1 MDSRKKSIKNK
12 LVRLFLIMGIIPSLL
27 VMLIMYLGVSSHL
40 AHQTGNNLQILA
52 SETALRV
59 EMFIRNKM
67 DNALKYAS
75 YSTLKRFYFP
85 NGMENTGTEFVRSL
99 FKFDSN
105 LYNITLLNEKKEM
118 IFSYRPNLSAM
129 ESPDPYWERALT
141 LREGELL
148 LSGQFDPPPNNPY
161 LLEVITPLFSEINQK
176 RLGFLICSFDLKG
189 LVSMIE
195 SIPVSGQYYISLIT
209 AKGRILAD
217 TRRDSP
223 VSLLPG
229 NMTSLFF
236 SDSNGWKLANDS
248 LEKCASVFG
257 YSSVPVF
264 DRRGTIESSL
274 RVFISRKK
282 GEAFKPVWMLLIK
295 LFAFCIA
302 VILFILLIF
311 IFRIETIWKP
321 ILALKK
327 GAEMIGSGN
336 FDMKLFIDTRDELED
351 LARTFNTMGENLKN
365 SHKTLEEQNKKLVEL
380 NNVKNNFI
388 SMVSH
393 ELRTPLMIIKE
404 AVGQIL
410 EGLKGPINQ
419 EQQEFLTMASRN
431 ADRLNRIIQDL
442 LTISKIETGK
452 MKFNRKHFD
461 LIKLLE
467 NEILNQ
473 KIKIDTR
480 NLTLIRDYLREKIM
494 VYGDEEKI
502 HMVFTNLLG
511 NSIKF
516 IRTGGTI
523 EVGVGINLEENFI
536 KVCVKD
542 NGPGIP
548 KDSLG
553 KIFERFVKLNT
564 TPLSGAP
571 STGLGLS
578 IAREL
583 VEMHSGRIWAESDGE
598 NGSAFFFTLP
608 LYCGKDY
615 LEVYSRDRILEA
627 EERSLEFSIFNLFM
641 HPLTKDREVFSRDKK
656 RMIFAEIQKISLKHL
671 FEPLEIIVLED
682 TFEFF
687 IFSFLDLKSAEV
699 LAEKIREII
708 QDYFVREKLD
718 AELKT
723 GVVFAVLKTH
733 GNKSEELFSYLQAEK
748 FKIHVSNG
756 LEL

>member
-1 MDSRKKSIKNK
+1 MDRRKKSIKNK

-27 VMLIMYLGVSSHL
+27 VMLIMYLGISTHL
-40 AHQTGNNLQILA
+40 THQTGNNLQILA

-99 FKFDSN
+99 FKFDYN

-118 IFSYRPNLSAM
+118 IFSYRPNLSAI
-129 ESPDPYWERALT
+129 ETQEFYWEKALT
-141 LREGELL
+141 LKEGEFLL
-148 LSGQFDPPPNNPY
+148 KGQFDPPPNNPY
-161 LLEVITPLFSEINQK
+161 LLEVISPLFSEINQK

-189 LVSMIE
+189 LVTMIE

-209 AKGRILAD
+209 GKGRILAD
-217 TRRDSP
+217 TRAHSK
-223 VSLLPG
+223 VSLLPEK
-229 NMTSLFF
+229 MTSLFF
-236 SDSNGWKLANDS
+236 SESNGWKLGNDT
-248 LEKCASVFG
+248 LEKCVSVFG
-257 YSSVPVF
+257 YSSVPII
-264 DRRGTIESSL
+264 DKLATKETAL

-282 GEAFKPVWMLLIK
+282 GEAFKPIWMLLIK

-302 VILFILLIF
+302 VILVILLIF

-336 FDMKLFIDTRDELED
+336 FDMKLFIHTRDELED
-351 LARTFNTMGENLKN
+351 LANTFNTMGENLKS

-380 NNVKNNFI
+380 NSVKNNFI

-404 AVGQIL
+404 AVSQIL
-410 EGLKGPINQ
+410 EGLKGPINE

-431 ADRLNRIIQDL
+431 VARLNQIIQDL

-452 MKFNRKHFD
+452 MKFNRQHFD

-467 NEILNQ
+467 TEITNQ

-480 NLTLIRDYLREKIM
+480 SLTLVRNYVREKIL
-494 VYGDEEKI
+494 VYADEEKI

-511 NSIKF
+511 NSVKF

-523 EVGVGINLEENFI
+523 EISVAMNLEENCI
-536 KVCVKD
+536 RVCVRD

-548 KDSLG
+548 KESLE
-553 KIFERFVKLNT
+553 KIFERFVKLNS

-583 VEMHSGRIWAESDGE
+583 VEMHNGRIWAESDGV
-598 NGSAFFFTLP
+598 NGSAFSFTLP
-608 LYCGKDY
+608 LYCGKAY
-615 LEVYSRDRILEA
+615 LEVFSEDRILEA
-627 EERSLEFSIFNLFM
+627 EDRALDFSVFNLFM
-641 HPLTKDREVFSRDKK
+641 HPIAKEAESFSQDKK

-671 FEPLEIIVLED
+671 FEPLEIIALED
-682 TFEFF
+682 SFEIF
-687 IFSFLDLKSAEV
+687 IFSFSDHKSAEV
-699 LAEKIREII
+699 LAEKIKEVI
-708 QDYFVREKLD
+708 QEYLLREKLD
-718 AELKT
+718 SQLMA
-723 GVVFAVLKTH
+723 GVVFAVLKIN

-748 FKIHVSNG
+748 LKILICN
-756 LEL
+756 

>member
-1 MDSRKKSIKNK
+1 MHIPKKSIKIR
-12 LVRLFLIMGIIPSLL
+12 LIRLFLIMGIIPSVL
-27 VMLIMYLGVSSHL
+27 VMLIMYLGLSTHL
-40 AHQTGNNLQILA
+40 THQTGNNLMILA

-85 NGMENTGTEFVRSL
+85 SGMENTGTEFVRSL
-99 FKFDSN
+99 FKFDSH

-129 ESPDPYWERALT
+129 ESLNFYWEKALT
-141 LREGELL
+141 LKEGEIL
-148 LSGQFDPPPNNPY
+148 LSGQFDPPSNNPY
-161 LLEVITPLFSEINQK
+161 LLQVITPLFSEINQK
-176 RLGFLICSFDLKG
+176 RLGFLISSFDLRG

-209 AKGRILAD
+209 RQGRILAD
-217 TRRDSP
+217 TRLHSK
-223 VSLLPG
+223 VSLLPEK
-229 NMTSLFF
+229 MTSLFF
-236 SDSNGWKLANDS
+236 GDLSGWKLGQDT
-248 LEKCASVFG
+248 LEKCAAVFG
-257 YSSVPVF
+257 YSSVPIF
-264 DRRGTIESSL
+264 DRQGTKESSL

-282 GEAFKPVWMLLIK
+282 DEAFRPVWMLLIK

-302 VILFILLIF
+302 VILFILVIF
-311 IFRIETIWKP
+311 ISRLETIWKP

-336 FDMKLFIDTRDELED
+336 FDMKLFVDTRDELED
-351 LARTFNTMGENLKN
+351 LALTFNIMGENLKN
-365 SHKTLEEQNKKLVEL
+365 SHKTLEEQNKKLIEL
-380 NNVKNNFI
+380 NSVKNNFI

-404 AVGQIL
+404 AVSQIL
-410 EGLKGPINQ
+410 EGLKGPITAEQ
-419 EQQEFLTMASRN
+419 EEFLTMASRN
-431 ADRLNRIIQDL
+431 AGRLNQIIQDL

-452 MKFNRKHFD
+452 MKFNRRNLD

-467 NEILNQ
+467 TEITNQ

-480 NLTLIRDYLREKIM
+480 SLILKRDYVREKIP
-494 VYGDEEKI
+494 VYADEEKV

-516 IRTGGTI
+516 IRNEGTI
-523 EVGVGINLEENFI
+523 EVKVEIDLEENCI
-536 KVCVKD
+536 RVCVKD

-548 KDSLG
+548 KDCLE
-553 KIFERFVKLNT
+553 KIFERFVKLNS

-583 VEMHSGRIWAESDGE
+583 VEMHGGKIWAESDGK
-598 NGSAFFFTLP
+598 NGSSFFFTLP
-608 LYCGKDY
+608 LYCGKAY
-615 LEVYSRDRILEA
+615 LDIFSQDRIQEA
-627 EERSLEFSIFNLFM
+627 EERNLDFSVFNLFM
-641 HPLTKDREVFSRDKK
+641 HPLGKGSGALSQDKK

-671 FEPLEIIVLED
+671 FEPLEIIALED
-682 TFEFF
+682 SFELF
-687 IFSFLDLKSAEV
+687 IFSFSDVKSAGV
-699 LAEKIREII
+699 LAEKIKDLIE
-708 QDYFVREKLD
+708 DYLLGENLEARLMTF
-718 AELKT
+718 
-723 GVVFAVLKTH
+723 VVFAVLKTH

-748 FKIHVSNG
+748 SKILASH
-756 LEL
+756 